1 MGRAHCLRSTAILT
15 LSTTALLA
23 ATSLARA
30 IDPNASVTLQR
41 ENQQAASQA
50 QNMAERITR
59 MEDEIERINA
69 ELISLRERKIE
80 PQQLLQAQEDFQ

>member
-1 MGRAHCLRSTAILT
+1 
-15 LSTTALLA
+15 LLA

-41 ENQQAASQA
+41 ESQQAAFQA

-80 PQQLLQAQEDFQ
+80 PQQPLQAQEDFQ